1 MPFTNKWKD
10 NMIER
15 VATGKVTG
23 EEIIQSS
30 LDMYGDERFDR
41 LRYGLVDFTQAESFE
56 IDEEEIKK
64 VAYMDRAAARSNPN
78 LKIAIVAPQDVINRL
93 ANSYV
98 VFAEASPWEAEV
110 LNTLE
115 EARQWLE
122 ISC

>member
-1 MPFTNKWKD
+1 MPFANKWKD

-56 IDEEEIKK
+56 MDNKETKI
-64 VAYMDRAAARSNPN
+64 VAYMDKAAARSNPN
-78 LKIAIVAPQDVINRL
+78 LKIAIVAPQDVINKL
-93 ANSYV
+93 ANAYATFGEV
-98 VFAEASPWEAEV
+98 SPWEIEV
-110 LNTLE
+110 FDTLD
-115 EARQWLE
+115 EARQWLG
-122 ISC
+122 